1 MRRGVRKTTPTYEV
15 SPMAEAAQ
23 QVILVPVDFEAAS
36 LKAIELAKELAG
48 KMGAEVVL
56 VHVYQLP
63 VYTYPG
69 LEPTLLPGFHAE
81 VSAAASRALDQ
92 LSAQW
97 GGLRSLLREG
107 DPASEVLAAADEVK
121 PVMIV
126 MGTHG
131 RKGLAHL
138 FLGSVA
144 ERVIRKSSIPVLTVR
159 ASEP

>member
-1 MRRGVRKTTPTYEV
+1 
-15 SPMAEAAQ
+15 MAEAAK

-36 LKAIELAKELAG
+36 FKAIELAKDLGG

-81 VSAAASRALDQ
+81 VSSAASRALEQ
-92 LSAQW
+92 LASQS
-97 GGLRSLLREG
+97 GGLRYMLREG
-107 DPASEVLAAADEVK
+107 DAASEILATAEEVK
-121 PVMIV
+121 PTMIA

-131 RKGLAHL
+131 RTGFAHV

-144 ERVIRKSSIPVLTVR
+144 EKVIRKATAPVLTVR
-159 ASEP
+159 VPETTD